1 MESAT
6 NARRTS
12 RRIDPA
18 LEVQSAPQE
27 LVPRRRPTQER
38 SRRKF
43 DALLSASRELL
54 TEVGFESF
62 TCEEVASRADVP
74 IGTLYQFFANKYV
87 IVCEL
92 NRQDLV
98 GVRDELAQFDGKIP
112 SVDWLRFLNSFVD
125 HMAGLWTTDP
135 SRREVW
141 LAMQSTPSTRATGAI
156 HERAFAE
163 QVERMLAPLTPDTPK
178 PRRKLMAEVLV
189 HVVYSMLNF
198 SVQDDQSHS
207 DAVVELKRLMVA
219 YLQVAEQDSHAR
231 AKKRKRVQ
239 ARAAA
244 TGTATDDAPHPD
256 APRTDDDW
264 ETEEAGE
271 AATSPA

>member
-1 MESAT
+1 M
-6 NARRTS
+6 
-12 RRIDPA
+12 
-18 LEVQSAPQE
+18 
-27 LVPRRRPTQER
+27 PRRRPTQER

-98 GVRDELAQFDGKIP
+98 GVRDELAQFNGKIP

-141 LAMQSTPSTRATGAI
+141 LAMQSTPVDPRDRGGHPRTQVRRAGRT
-156 HERAFAE
+156 
-163 QVERMLAPLTPDTPK
+163 D
-178 PRRKLMAEVLV
+178 
-189 HVVYSMLNF
+189 
-198 SVQDDQSHS
+198 
-207 DAVVELKRLMVA
+207 
-219 YLQVAEQDSHAR
+219 
-231 AKKRKRVQ
+231 
-239 ARAAA
+239 ARAA
-244 TGTATDDAPHPD
+244 HP
-256 APRTDDDW
+256 PKPPGR
-264 ETEEAGE
+264 
-271 AATSPA
+271 AAN